1 MTIYDIFRQMNYM
14 GATLVTGCPK
24 DKHGNYLS
32 CSACTTKVR
41 CNMES
46 ITIDMM
52 FRGEM

>member
-1 MTIYDIFRQMNYM
+1 MNIFDIMRQMVRM
-14 GATLVTGCPK
+14 DASIVSRCPR
-24 DKHGNYLS
+24 DEHGNYLS
-32 CSACTTKVR
+32 CSTCTAKVR